1 MVTISNYKKITIT
14 LPELPESVIREMN
27 DIEDGIGVYNKS
39 CFINRCRVSKH
50 PELQFP
56 RIDTE
61 EIDRKLSAIEEKNNN
76 LDSNKPK
83 QKIKGLEKK

>member
-1 MVTISNYKKITIT
+1 MNLYPLK
-14 LPELPESVIREMN
+14 ELTESEIRKRN
-27 DIEDGIGVYNKS
+27 DIIRVYNKN
-39 CFINRCRVSKH
+39 CFINKCRVSKH

-56 RIDTE
+56 RIDIE
-61 EIDRKLSAIEEKNNN
+61 KIDRKLSAIEKKNNN

>member
-1 MVTISNYKKITIT
+1 MSLYKKITIP
-14 LPELPESVIREMN
+14 LPELTESEIRKMN
-27 DIEDGIGVYNKS
+27 DIIRAYDKS
-39 CFINRCRVSKH
+39 CFINSCRVSKH

-56 RIDTE
+56 RIDIE

>member
-1 MVTISNYKKITIT
+1 MSLYKKITIP
-14 LPELPESVIREMN
+14 LPELPERVIREMN
-27 DIEDGIGVYNKS
+27 VYGKS
-39 CFINRCRVSKH
+39 CFINSCRVSKH

-56 RIDTE
+56 RIDIE

>member
-1 MVTISNYKKITIT
+1 MIVMLVRYKNVVSI
-14 LPELPESVIREMN
+14 PELLPDLEGI
-27 DIEDGIGVYNKS
+27 DINS
-39 CFINRCRVSKH
+39 CRVSKH

-56 RIDTE
+56 RIDIE